1 MGFQQCGQVESALAH
16 GRRLALDESQ
26 GPFQPSPFSD
36 LMILLNE
43 AKNVSPGSLVLIG
56 FVWDLFCQ

>member
-1 MGFQQCGQVESALAH
+1 MGFEQRGQVEGALAD
-16 GRRLALDESQ
+16 GSGLALDECQ

-36 LMILLNE
+36 LMILFKE

-56 FVWDLFCQ
+56 SVWDLLCQ